1 MESLY
6 EYKNY
11 AQIDLSAL
19 KSNYELLKKRVAED
33 GSEAKPICV
42 LKADGYGLGAIECA
56 KALCSVGAD
65 FFAVSDICEALELR
79 SECKTAK
86 ILIFG
91 YTAPKN
97 APILVKNKLI
107 QSVHSLEYGRE
118 LASALR
124 ECKERGELPKDAKLS
139 LHIKLDTGMGRMGFL
154 AYEEEVSS
162 SVEDICYLCDE
173 KELSLEG
180 LYTHFACADIEGSNE
195 SEKQAER
202 FWRAH
207 ELLSEKGLSL
217 KTHVSNSAGAIRYKS
232 LGCDYVRFGI
242 SLYGFPPSPEMRLS
256 GIRPAIQ
263 LFCRIS
269 QIKTLK
275 KGRSVSYGGL
285 YTAEEDMRVATL
297 SIGYADG
304 LPRAS
309 TGASVIING
318 QRAKIIGRICMDQ
331 CMVDLG
337 DIEAREGD
345 LVTVFDE
352 SGENA
357 ENIAKTANTIIYD
370 IITGLRKRVYRVY
383 KGE

>member
-19 KSNYELLKKRVAED
+19 KDNYRLLSQMIAKD
-33 GSEAKPICV
+33 GSKAKPICV
-42 LKADGYGLGAIECA
+42 LKADGYGLGSVECA
-56 KALCSVGAD
+56 RALSSVGAD
-65 FFAVSDICEALELR
+65 FFAVSDICEALEIR
-79 SECKTAK
+79 EVCRKAK

-91 YTAPKN
+91 YTSPKN
-97 APILVKNKLI
+97 APILIENSFI
-107 QSVHSLEYGRE
+107 QSLHSLEYGRE
-118 LASALR
+118 LASVIR
-124 ECKERGELPKDAKLS
+124 EAKAKGELPEDAKLS

-154 AYEEEVSS
+154 AYEEETSA
-162 SVEDICYLCDE
+162 SVEDICALTKE
-173 KELSLEG
+173 EELSLEG
-180 LYTHFACADIEGSNE
+180 LYTHFAMADDMTSSE
-195 SEKQAER
+195 SERQAER
-202 FWRAH
+202 FKHAN
-207 ELLSEKGLSL
+207 ELLKKRGITL
-217 KTHVSNSAGAIRYKS
+217 KTHISNSAGAIRYKA

-242 SLYGFPPSPEMRLS
+242 SLYGFPPSPEMAPI
-256 GIRPAIQ
+256 GVRPAIQ
-263 LFCRIS
+263 LFCRIA

-285 YTAEEDMRVATL
+285 YTAERDMRIATL

-318 QRAKIIGRICMDQ
+318 NRARIIGRVCMDQ
-331 CMVDLG
+331 CMVELG

-352 SGENA
+352 SGENTN
-357 ENIAKTANTIIYD
+357 EIAKTAGTIIYD
-370 IITGLRKRVYRVY
+370 IITGLRKRVHRKY
-383 KGE
+383 KD